1 MRSATS
7 GLVGDDLRLL
17 AAGRVVELDGDEAL
31 AGAVLEVL
39 EGALVA
45 GVVGDDEQE
54 AFGRLEDL
62 GALLDRQQAAVVG
75 QGVDEDGGVLARLD
89 DLVQVADGAGLD
101 GAGQRAVDPAGGL
114 ALEQVAADEVAG
126 REVLVAGDGDEGQ
139 GLVELA
145 LGAGALRSRRV
156 RGRPRRQAMYSTK
169 RVLPQPV
176 GPLRSTGMR
185 SSKAA
190 VNISISSPIGR

>member
-1 MRSATS
+1 M
-7 GLVGDDLRLL
+7 GDDLGLL
-17 AAGRVVELDGDEAL
+17 GARRVVELDGDEAL

-45 GVVGDDEQE
+45 RVVGDDEEE
-54 AFGRLEDL
+54 AVGGLEDL
-62 GALLDRQQAAVVG
+62 GALLDRQQAPVVG
-75 QGVDEDGGVLARLD
+75 EGVDEDGGVLARLD

-101 GAGQRAVDPAGGL
+101 GAGQRAVDPARGL

-126 REVLVAGDGDEGQ
+126 GEVLVAGDGDDGQ
-139 GLVELA
+139 GLVEA
-145 LGAGALRSRRV
+145 AVAAPGRCRV
-156 RGRPRRQAMYSTK
+156 RFSGRPRRQAMYSTK

-176 GPLRSTGMR
+176 GPLSSTGMR

-190 VNISISSPIGR
+190 VNISISLPIGR

>member
-1 MRSATS
+1 M
-7 GLVGDDLRLL
+7 GDDLGLL
-17 AAGRVVELDGDEAL
+17 VARRVVELDGDEAL

-45 GVVGDDEQE
+45 RVVGDDEQE
-54 AFGRLEDL
+54 AVGGLEDL

-75 QGVDEDGGVLARLD
+75 EGVDEDGGVLAGLD

-101 GAGQRAVDPAGGL
+101 GAGQRAIDPARRL
-114 ALEQVAADEVAG
+114 AFEEVAADEVAG
-126 REVLVAGDGDEGQ
+126 GEVFVAGDGDDGQ
-139 GLVELA
+139 GLVEVAVGRCRLA
-145 LGAGALRSRRV
+145 CWTS

-176 GPLRSTGMR
+176 GPLRRTGMR
-185 SSKAA
+185 SSNAA
-190 VNISISSPIGR
+190 VNISTSSPIGR